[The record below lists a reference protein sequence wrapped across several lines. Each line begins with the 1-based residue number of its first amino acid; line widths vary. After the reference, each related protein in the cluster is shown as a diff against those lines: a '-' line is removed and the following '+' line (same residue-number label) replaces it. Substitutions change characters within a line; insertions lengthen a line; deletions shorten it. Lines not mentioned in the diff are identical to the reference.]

1 MFYLV
6 WQMGLFLLIA
16 FAGGLFVGW
25 QAWGSAG
32 RDAEVDAAAKENAR
46 LRSENEN
53 LARRLGEAEARKPV
67 AEVKVVKP
75 RAKSKSEAG
84 KTGAAGL
91 PDAANAKPESES
103 ESEPETAAEAGA
115 DDLTAIKGL
124 GPKAAEA
131 LKAGGVTRYAQ
142 LAGWSDSDIAD
153 WDARING
160 RGRIQRDDWVSQAR
174 ALSKS

>member
-53 LARRLGEAEARKPV
+53 LARRLGEAEARQPV
-67 AEVKVVKP
+67 AEVNVVKP
-75 RAKSKSEAG
+75 RKASKSQAG

-91 PDAANAKPESES
+91 PDAARAEPEA
-103 ESEPETAAEAGA
+103 EPETSAEAGA

-142 LAGWSDSDIAD
+142 MAGWSDSDIAD

-160 RGRIQRDDWVSQAR
+160 RGRIRRDDWVGQAK
-174 ALSKS
+174 ALSQS

>member
-16 FAGGLFVGW
+16 FVGGLFVGW

-75 RAKSKSEAG
+75 RAASKSEAG

-91 PDAANAKPESES
+91 PDAAKA
-103 ESEPETAAEAGA
+103 EPEAAAEAGA

-131 LKAGGVTRYAQ
+131 LSAGGVTRYAQ
-142 LAGWSDSDIAD
+142 MAGWSDSEIAD

-160 RGRIQRDDWVSQAR
+160 RGRIQRDNWVGQAK

>member
-53 LARRLGEAEARKPV
+53 LARRLGEAEARKPDSS
-67 AEVKVVKP
+67 VKVIKP
-75 RAKSKSEAG
+75 TASEASKS
-84 KTGAAGL
+84 GAAAL
-91 PDAANAKPESES
+91 PEAARETKPAPAAKKPEASG
-103 ESEPETAAEAGA
+103 PA

-124 GPKAAEA
+124 GPKAAAA
-131 LKAGGVTRYAQ
+131 LQAGGVTRYAQ
-142 LAGWSDSDIAD
+142 MAGWSESEIAD
-153 WDARING
+153 WDAKING
-160 RGRIQRDDWVSQAR
+160 RGRIQRDDWVGQAR
-174 ALSKS
+174 SLSKS

>member
-53 LARRLGEAEARKPV
+53 LARRLGEAEARKPA

-75 RAKSKSEAG
+75 RAASKSEAG

-91 PDAANAKPESES
+91 PAAAKAKSEAKPDAE
-103 ESEPETAAEAGA
+103 AEAGG

-142 LAGWSDSDIAD
+142 MAGWSDSDIAD
-153 WDARING
+153 WDTRING
-160 RGRIQRDDWVSQAR
+160 RGRIRRDDWVGQAK